1 MDETLLYLTIFA
13 HIFIMIYILLSII
26 CATSLV
32 VILRLFSNYKIDT
45 TYGIVWNY
53 LVCCIVG
60 TLLMNDRTA
69 QIVQFIHWEKA
80 YIPLLLGLAFYL
92 IFSLVGK
99 STTSVGVA
107 ITGIAFKLSFVIP
120 VFFAFFL
127 YDDKITF
134 YKIFGIIL
142 AIVAIYFIS
151 FDDANE
157 TNKAHKN
164 DYIFP
169 LIIFVGGGLTDTI
182 FNFIQ
187 KRMFIDGWE
196 HVINVSIFF
205 GAFILS
211 FIFNFYK
218 RELYQAKNIFG
229 GIVLG
234 IPNYGSLYF
243 LLKALDA
250 SNLES
255 SKIFP
260 INNICIV
267 CATAFAGI
275 FIFSEKFNRKKLIG
289 LGMAILSI
297 IFIGIKN

>member
-1 MDETLLYLTIFA
+1 
-13 HIFIMIYILLSII
+13 
-26 CATSLV
+26 
-32 VILRLFSNYKIDT
+32 
-45 TYGIVWNY
+45 
-53 LVCCIVG
+53 
-60 TLLMNDRTA
+60 
-69 QIVQFIHWEKA
+69 
-80 YIPLLLGLAFYL
+80 
-92 IFSLVGK
+92 
-99 STTSVGVA
+99 
-107 ITGIAFKLSFVIP
+107 
-120 VFFAFFL
+120 
-127 YDDKITF
+127 
-134 YKIFGIIL
+134 
-142 AIVAIYFIS
+142 
-151 FDDANE
+151 
-157 TNKAHKN
+157 
-164 DYIFP
+164 
-169 LIIFVGGGLTDTI
+169 
-182 FNFIQ
+182 
-187 KRMFIDGWE
+187 MFIDGWE